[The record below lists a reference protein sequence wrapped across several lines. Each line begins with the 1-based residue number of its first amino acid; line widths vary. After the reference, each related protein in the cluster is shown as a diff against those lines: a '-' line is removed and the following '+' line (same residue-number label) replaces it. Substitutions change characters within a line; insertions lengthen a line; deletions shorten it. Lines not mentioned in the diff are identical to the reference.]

1 MFIRSPKLDG
11 LWIGGLPSQSRITKA
26 NTYATAYPFNSC
38 GANGV
43 AYPVAYISLHGYNA
57 AVTTLTDLWPQ
68 GTVRTLPTAGFTI
81 GVSSS
86 SASDTNSAG
95 TGARIV
101 QVDFL
106 DTSYIPHT
114 INVVLN
120 GQTMVSDTTQVA
132 TAFRINDIRCVS
144 VGSGTT
150 NAGDIYVYDNTDTV
164 TAGVPQTATKI
175 FHKVVAGDSIGRGG
189 FYTVPAGCA
198 LQVNQIRAGID
209 DTTTTARAVQINA
222 KVTIYNGGQ
231 NIPVLFPIG
240 SQLVGGELIED
251 LAFPTIIDEKSDIA
265 FKVTSSAAAAVS
277 GFVDSVL
284 YYK

>member
-1 MFIRSPKLDG
+1 MFIRSPKFDG
-11 LWIGGLPSQSRITKA
+11 LWIGGKLGQNRIA
-26 NTYATAYPFNSC
+26 NNLYPTAFPFNSC
-38 GANGV
+38 GPNGV
-43 AYPVAYISLHGYNA
+43 ASSIAYVSLHGYNA
-57 AVTTLTDLWPQ
+57 TVTTLADLWPQ
-68 GTVRTLPTAGFTI
+68 NIVRTLPTAGFTI

-86 SASDTNSAG
+86 SASDAAAG
-95 TGARIV
+95 TGARAV

-106 DTSYIPHT
+106 DTAYVPHT
-114 INVVLN
+114 ITVVLN

-132 TAFRINDIRCVS
+132 TAFRINDIRVVS
-144 VGSGTT
+144 VGSGAT
-150 NAGDIYVYDNTDTV
+150 NAGDVYVYDNTATV
-164 TAGVPQTATKI
+164 TTGVPQAATKI
-175 FHKVVAGDSIGRGG
+175 FHKVVAGDSVGRGG

-209 DTTTTARAVQINA
+209 DTTTTARAVQLNA
-222 KVTIYNGGQ
+222 KITVYNGGQ

-265 FKVTSSAAAAVS
+265 FKVAASASTVVS
-277 GFVDSVL
+277 GYSDAIL